1 MITHVVTLLHFKQV
15 YKNLPSDA
23 KNLKLLYFLDQ
34 QK

>member
-1 MITHVVTLLHFKQV
+1 MIAHVATLLHFKKV
-15 YKNLPSDA
+15 YENLPSDA